1 MNEVAQEGEVDVDP
15 HESGLGQQVDGD
27 VSQPKKTF
35 RVRKEV
41 LVKE

>member
-1 MNEVAQEGEVDVDP
+1 MRSHKEGEVDVDP
-15 HESGLGQQVDGD
+15 HESGLGQQVHGD

-35 RVRKEV
+35 RVKEV